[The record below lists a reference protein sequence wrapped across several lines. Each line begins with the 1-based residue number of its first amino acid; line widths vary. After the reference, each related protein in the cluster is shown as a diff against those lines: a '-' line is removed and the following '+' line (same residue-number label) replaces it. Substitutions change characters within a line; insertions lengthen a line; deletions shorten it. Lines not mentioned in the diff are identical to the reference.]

1 MAQRVEHHPL
11 DAAFAAL
18 LTNGLDGAGEAL
30 RILVNEASKI
40 ERNHF
45 LNAQPHERT
54 IDRIDYANGFKP
66 KTVMTRVGELT
77 FEVPQVRGGGFYPS
91 ALEKGSRT
99 EQALNIALAEMY
111 VQGVSTRKVITV
123 LQSLL
128 GPEVSISSTQVSR
141 AAEQLDAGLSAW
153 RERPLDE
160 TPYLFLDARYAP
172 KEVPLGDERVR
183 EAGRLVDCAVLVA
196 VGITR
201 DGHRRVLGVSVALS
215 EAEVHWRAFLD
226 SLIRRG
232 LKGVRLIVSDDHAGL
247 KAARRATLP
256 SVPWQRCQFHLQ
268 QNAQAY
274 VTRLD
279 QRKPVAQRIRSI
291 FNAPDRVEAERL
303 LKQAVQAWATDAPKL
318 AQWAEDNLP
327 EGFTA
332 FDSPHAQRMRLRTT
346 NGLERINREIK
357 RRTRVASI
365 FPNTASC
372 LRLVSALLA
381 ECDEE
386 WMTGKIY
393 LNLQP

>member
-18 LTNGLDGAGEAL
+18 LNNGLDGAGEAL

-54 IDRIDYANGFKP
+54 VERVDYANGFKP
-66 KTVMTRVGELT
+66 KTVMTRVGEQT

-153 RERPLDE
+153 RERPLEE
-160 TPYLFLDARYAP
+160 TPYLFLDARY
-172 KEVPLGDERVR
+172 ERVR
-183 EAGRLVDCAVLVA
+183 EAGRLVDCAVLVV
-196 VGITR
+196 VGITQS
-201 DGHRRVLGVSVALS
+201 GHRRVLGVSVALS
-215 EAEVHWRAFLD
+215 EAEMHWRAFLD

-232 LKGVRLIVSDDHAGL
+232 LKGVKLIVSDDHAGL

-279 QRKPVAQRIRSI
+279 QRKPVAQRIRAI

-303 LKQAVQAWATDAPKL
+303 LKQAVEAWVADAPKL

-327 EGFTA
+327 EGFAA
-332 FDSPHAQRMRLRTT
+332 FDLPHAQRVRLRTT

-393 LNLQP
+393 LNLQA

>member
-18 LTNGLDGAGEAL
+18 LNNGLDGAGEAL

-45 LNAQPHERT
+45 LNAQPHART
-54 IDRIDYANGFKP
+54 VDRIDYANGFKP

-77 FEVPQVRGGGFYPS
+77 FNVPQVRGAGFYPS
-91 ALEKGSRT
+91 ALEKGTRT

-111 VQGVSTRKVITV
+111 VQGVSTRKVCDILV
-123 LQSLL
+123 KLV

-141 AAEQLDAGLSAW
+141 AAQKLDAGLATW

-160 TPYLFLDARYAP
+160 EIPYLLLDARY
-172 KEVPLGDERVR
+172 ERVR
-183 EAGRLVDCAVLVA
+183 EAGQLVDCAVLIA
-196 VGITR
+196 VGITKS
-201 DGHRRVLGVSVALS
+201 GHRRVLGVSVALS

-226 SLIRRG
+226 SLTRRG
-232 LKGVRLIVSDDHAGL
+232 MKGVKLIVSDDHAGL

-268 QNAQAY
+268 QNANAY

-279 QRKPVAQRIRSI
+279 QRKPVAQRIRAI
-291 FNAPDRVEAERL
+291 FNSPDRAEAERL
-303 LKQAVQAWATDAPKL
+303 LKQAITIWQVEAPKL
-318 AQWAEDNLP
+318 AQWAEENLP
-327 EGFTA
+327 EGLTV
-332 FDSPHAQRMRLRTT
+332 FDQAPAHRTRLRTT

-365 FPNTASC
+365 FPNTDSC

-393 LNLQP
+393 LNLND

>member
-1 MAQRVEHHPL
+1 M
-11 DAAFAAL
+11 

-160 TPYLFLDARYAP
+160 APYVFLDARY
-172 KEVPLGDERVR
+172 ERVR

-196 VGITR
+196 VGITPR
-201 DGHRRVLGVSVALS
+201 WASSRAGCIGRLVRSRSALARLPRQPDPARLERRQADRL
-215 EAEVHWRAFLD
+215 
-226 SLIRRG
+226 RRSCRPQG
-232 LKGVRLIVSDDHAGL
+232 GAPGDPAS
-247 KAARRATLP
+247 

>member
-1 MAQRVEHHPL
+1 MAQRIEHHPL

-18 LTNGLDGAGEAL
+18 LCNGLDGAGEAL

-45 LNAQPHERT
+45 LNAQSHERT
-54 IDRIDYANGFKP
+54 AERTDYANGFKP
-66 KTVMTRVGELT
+66 KTVMTRVGQLT
-77 FEVPQVRGGGFYPS
+77 FDVPQVRGGGFYPS
-91 ALEKGSRT
+91 ALEKGTRT

-111 VQGVSTRKVITV
+111 VQGVSTRKVTDILV
-123 LQSLL
+123 KLL

-141 AAEQLDAGLSAW
+141 AAEQLDAGLAAW

-160 TPYLFLDARYAP
+160 TPYLFLDARY
-172 KEVPLGDERVR
+172 ERVR
-183 EAGRLVDCAVLVA
+183 EGGRLVDCAVLVA
-196 VGITR
+196 VGITK

-232 LKGVRLIVSDDHAGL
+232 LKGVRLIVSDAHGGL
-247 KAARRATLP
+247 NAARRATLP

-279 QRKPVAQRIRSI
+279 QRKPVAQRIRAI

-303 LKQAVQAWATDAPKL
+303 MKQTIEFWATDAPKL
-318 AQWAEDNLP
+318 AQWAEENLP
-327 EGFTA
+327 DGFA
-332 FDSPHAQRMRLRTT
+332 VFDLPHGQRVRLRTT

-381 ECDEE
+381 ECDED

-393 LNLQP
+393 LNLKD

>member
-1 MAQRVEHHPL
+1 MAHRVEHHPL

-18 LTNGLDGAGEAL
+18 LANGLDGAGEAL

-45 LNAQPHERT
+45 LNARPHERT
-54 IDRIDYANGFKP
+54 AERTDYANGFKP

-77 FEVPQVRGGGFYPS
+77 FDVPQVRGGGFYPS
-91 ALEKGSRT
+91 ALEKGTRT

-111 VQGVSTRKVITV
+111 VQGVSTRKVTDILV
-123 LQSLL
+123 KLL

-141 AAEQLDAGLSAW
+141 AAEQLDTGLAAW

-160 TPYLFLDARYAP
+160 TPYLFLDARY
-172 KEVPLGDERVR
+172 ERVR

-196 VGITR
+196 TGITK

-232 LKGVRLIVSDDHAGL
+232 LKGVKLIVSDAHAGL
-247 KAARRATLP
+247 NAARRATLP

-279 QRKPVAQRIRSI
+279 QRKPVAQRIRAI

-303 LKQAVQAWATDAPKL
+303 MKQTIEFWAIDAPKL
-318 AQWAEDNLP
+318 AQWAEENLP
-327 EGFTA
+327 EGFAA
-332 FDSPHAQRMRLRTT
+332 FDVPLGQRIRLRTT

-381 ECDEE
+381 ECDED

-393 LNLQP
+393 LNLKD

>member
-1 MAQRVEHHPL
+1 MAHRVEHHPL

-18 LTNGLDGAGEAL
+18 LANGLDGAGEAL

-45 LNAQPHERT
+45 LNARPHERT
-54 IDRIDYANGFKP
+54 AERTDYANGFKP

-77 FEVPQVRGGGFYPS
+77 FDVPQVRGGGFYPS
-91 ALEKGSRT
+91 ALEKGTRT

-111 VQGVSTRKVITV
+111 VQGVSTRKVTDILV
-123 LQSLL
+123 KLL

-141 AAEQLDAGLSAW
+141 AAEQLDTGLAAW

-160 TPYLFLDARYAP
+160 TPYLFLDARY
-172 KEVPLGDERVR
+172 ERVR

-196 VGITR
+196 TGITK

-232 LKGVRLIVSDDHAGL
+232 LKGVKLIVSDAHAGL
-247 KAARRATLP
+247 NAARRTTLP

-279 QRKPVAQRIRSI
+279 QRKPVAQRIRAI

-303 LKQAVQAWATDAPKL
+303 MKQTIEFWAVDAPKL
-318 AQWAEDNLP
+318 AQWAEENLP
-327 EGFTA
+327 DGFAA
-332 FDSPHAQRMRLRTT
+332 FDVPLGQRIRLRTT

-372 LRLVSALLA
+372 LRLISALLA
-381 ECDEE
+381 ECDED

-393 LNLQP
+393 LNLKD

>member
-11 DAAFAAL
+11 EAAFAAL
-18 LTNGLDGAGEAL
+18 LNHGLDGAGEAL

-40 ERNHF
+40 ERTQY
-45 LNAQPHERT
+45 LNARPHERT
-54 IDRIDYANGFKP
+54 ADRTDYANGFKP

-77 FEVPQVRGGGFYPS
+77 FDVPQVRDAGFYPS
-91 ALEKGSRT
+91 ALEKGTRT
-99 EQALNIALAEMY
+99 EQAINIALAEMY
-111 VQGVSTRKVITV
+111 VQGVSTRKVCDILV
-123 LQSLL
+123 KLV

-141 AAEQLDAGLSAW
+141 AAQKLDAGLAAW

-160 TPYLFLDARYAP
+160 EIPYLLLDARY
-172 KEVPLGDERVR
+172 ERVR
-183 EAGRLVDCAVLVA
+183 EAGQLVDCAVLIA

-201 DGHRRVLGVSVALS
+201 SGHRRVLGVSVALS

-232 LKGVRLIVSDDHAGL
+232 MKGVKLIVSDDHAGL

-268 QNAQAY
+268 QNAHAY
-274 VTRLD
+274 VPRLD
-279 QRKPVAQRIRSI
+279 QRKPVAQRIRAI
-291 FNAPDRVEAERL
+291 FNAPDRTEAERL
-303 LKQAVQAWATDAPKL
+303 LKLAMETWRTEAPKL
-318 AQWAEDNLP
+318 AQWAEENLP
-327 EGFTA
+327 EGFTV
-332 FDSPHAQRMRLRTT
+332 FDQAPAHRTRLRTT

-365 FPNTASC
+365 FPNSDSC
-372 LRLVSALLA
+372 LRLVSALLS
-381 ECDEE
+381 EFDEE

-393 LNLQP
+393 LNLND

>member
-1 MAQRVEHHPL
+1 MAHRVEHHPL

-45 LNAQPHERT
+45 LNARPHERT
-54 IDRIDYANGFKP
+54 ADRIDYANGFKP

-77 FEVPQVRGGGFYPS
+77 FDVPQVRGGGFYPS
-91 ALEKGSRT
+91 ALEKGTRT

-111 VQGVSTRKVITV
+111 VQGVSTRKVTDILV
-123 LQSLL
+123 KLL

-141 AAEQLDAGLSAW
+141 AAEQLDTGLAAW

-160 TPYLFLDARYAP
+160 TPYLFLDARY
-172 KEVPLGDERVR
+172 ERVR
-183 EAGRLVDCAVLVA
+183 EGGRLVDCAVLVA
-196 VGITR
+196 TGITK

-215 EAEVHWRAFLD
+215 EAEVHWRTFLD

-232 LKGVRLIVSDDHAGL
+232 LKGVKLIVSDAHAGL
-247 KAARRATLP
+247 NAARRATLP

-279 QRKPVAQRIRSI
+279 QRKPVAQRIRAI

-303 LKQAVQAWATDAPKL
+303 MRQAIEAWSADAPKL
-318 AQWAEDNLP
+318 AQWAEENLP
-327 EGFTA
+327 DGFAA
-332 FDSPHAQRMRLRTT
+332 FDVPLGQRVRLRTT

-381 ECDEE
+381 ECDED

-393 LNLQP
+393 LNLKD

>member
-18 LTNGLDGAGEAL
+18 LNNGLDGAGEAL

-54 IDRIDYANGFKP
+54 VDRIDYANGFKP

-77 FEVPQVRGGGFYPS
+77 FNVPQVRGAGFYPS
-91 ALEKGSRT
+91 ALEKGTRT

-111 VQGVSTRKVITV
+111 VQGVSTRKVCDILV
-123 LQSLL
+123 KLV

-141 AAEQLDAGLSAW
+141 AAQKLDVGLATW

-160 TPYLFLDARYAP
+160 EIPYLLLDARY
-172 KEVPLGDERVR
+172 ERVR
-183 EAGRLVDCAVLVA
+183 EAGQLVDCAVLIA
-196 VGITR
+196 VGITKS
-201 DGHRRVLGVSVALS
+201 GHRRVLGVSVALS

-226 SLIRRG
+226 SLTRRG
-232 LKGVRLIVSDDHAGL
+232 MKGVKLIVSDDHAGL

-268 QNAQAY
+268 QNANAY

-279 QRKPVAQRIRSI
+279 QRKPVAQRIRAI
-291 FNAPDRVEAERL
+291 FNAPDRAEAERL
-303 LKQAVQAWATDAPKL
+303 LKQAITIWQVEAPKL
-318 AQWAEDNLP
+318 AQWAEENLP
-327 EGFTA
+327 EGLTV
-332 FDSPHAQRMRLRTT
+332 FDQAPAHRTRLRTT

-365 FPNTASC
+365 FPNTDSC

-393 LNLQP
+393 LNLND